1 MCVSGVSM
9 ILVGACG
16 PEEILP
22 FHLIAA
28 VGAFGGSAV
37 AQIIYNGVLYH
48 EENPTTTSKVNRL

>member
-48 EENPTTTSKVNRL
+48 EENQTTTSKVNRL